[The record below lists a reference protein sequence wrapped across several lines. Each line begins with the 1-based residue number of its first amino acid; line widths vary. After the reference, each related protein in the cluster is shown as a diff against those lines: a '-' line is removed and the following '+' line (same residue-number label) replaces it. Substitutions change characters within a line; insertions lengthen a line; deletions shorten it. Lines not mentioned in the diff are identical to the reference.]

1 MKCDDGFSG
10 CSSCRQE
17 EGPALQSL
25 SVTLWDAVMS
35 IHIVMHFLAPSSCRS
50 VGGNSRK
57 SSANG
62 GQLCG
67 RVAEAR
73 GRSVLDVFP
82 SPAGSWVE
90 MGFLSCLQSGFLS
103 VVCQGRLPSVK
114 ATTGLGWERRGKCPG
129 SRARTPQA
137 EQDQIQWYKSH
148 SLCFIRGNGQIDC
161 G

>member
-1 MKCDDGFSG
+1 MWT
-10 CSSCRQE
+10 E

-25 SVTLWDAVMS
+25 PVTLRDAVMS

-62 GQLCG
+62 GQFCS
-67 RVAEAR
+67 RAAEAR
-73 GRSVLDVFP
+73 GRLVLTVYS
-82 SPAGSWVE
+82 SPTGSWAE

-103 VVCQGRLPSVK
+103 LLCQGRLPSVK
-114 ATTGLGWERRGKCPG
+114 ATRGLGWGWQGKCPG

-137 EQDQIQWYKSH
+137 EKDQIQWYKCH
-148 SLCFIRGNGQIDC
+148 NLCFIWGNGQIDC